1 MISVM
6 NARSP
11 HDLPNTKHYS
21 QKRNALCLAILFGL
35 VGFGIQVFGSIY
47 TGSLALLG
55 DTAHLFTDLFSLF
68 VSLLAL
74 MLSARPSTP
83 FRSFGLFRLEIL
95 ATFLNGAL
103 LLVVSVGL
111 AWEGVERI
119 LDPQPILA
127 LPLLVVAV
135 IGFILNLLSAA
146 VLARAMRNQGSV
158 RGACDG
164 KHDHKH
170 EHGHAHHDHD
180 HAHHDHDH
188 SHGHHHHHG
197 HNHGHH
203 HGHSHAHGQ
212 DRNLRSAFL
221 HVMSDALSSVA
232 VIVGAGI
239 AQFTE
244 WYWIDPLL
252 AILLSIVI
260 FRWSVRLIYDSTH
273 VLLEGV
279 PSHISLPEVQ
289 KALETFD
296 KRIRSV
302 DDLHVW
308 ELTSQMYAA
317 TLEVKVQDMS
327 LQEADQIRLQL
338 GSLLKEKYGI
348 GHSVVAIKL

>member
-1 MISVM
+1 M

-11 HDLPNTKHYS
+11 HDLPNIQHYS
-21 QKRNALCLAILFGL
+21 QKRNALCLAIFFGL
-35 VGFGIQVFGSIY
+35 VGFAIQIFGSIY

-68 VSLLAL
+68 VSLVAL
-74 MLSARPSTP
+74 VLSARPSTP

-127 LPLLVVAV
+127 IPLLIVAL
-135 IGFILNLLSAA
+135 IGFALNLLSAA
-146 VLARAMRNQGSV
+146 VLARAMRNQEKGQA
-158 RGACDG
+158 ACG
-164 KHDHKH
+164 
-170 EHGHAHHDHD
+170 
-180 HAHHDHDH
+180 HDHDH
-188 SHGHHHHHG
+188 SHGHAPDHHHHHSAHHHSAHHHG
-197 HNHGHH
+197 HHHHHHSHGHG
-203 HGHSHAHGQ
+203 HGHDHGH

-239 AQFTE
+239 AQWTE
-244 WYWIDPLL
+244 WFWIDPLL
-252 AILLSIVI
+252 AILLSLVI
-260 FRWSVRLIYDSTH
+260 FRWSIRLIYDSTH

-289 KALETFD
+289 KTLESFD
-296 KRIRSV
+296 QRIQSV
-302 DDLHVW
+302 EDLHVW

-327 LQEADQIRLQL
+327 LREADQIRLQL

>member
-1 MISVM
+1 MISRM

-21 QKRNALCLAILFGL
+21 QKRNALCLAIFFGL

-74 MLSARPSTP
+74 ILSARPSTP

-127 LPLLVVAV
+127 IPLLVVAV
-135 IGFILNLLSAA
+135 IGFVLNLLSAA
-146 VLARAMRNQGSV
+146 VLARAMRNQGSAKV
-158 RGACDG
+158 DCDG
-164 KHDHKH
+164 KHDHP
-170 EHGHAHHDHD
+170 HASHNHHN
-180 HAHHDHDH
+180 HDH
-188 SHGHHHHHG
+188 SHGHHHHHHG
-197 HNHGHH
+197 HTHGHH
-203 HGHSHAHGQ
+203 HGHGHGHAHGHAHGH

-232 VIVGAGI
+232 VIIGAGI

-244 WYWIDPLL
+244 WFWIDPLL
-252 AILLSIVI
+252 AILLSLVI

-279 PSHISLPEVQ
+279 PSHISLPDVQ

-327 LQEADQIRLQL
+327 QIGRA
-338 GSLLKEKYGI
+338 SCRER
-348 GHSVVAIKL
+348 V